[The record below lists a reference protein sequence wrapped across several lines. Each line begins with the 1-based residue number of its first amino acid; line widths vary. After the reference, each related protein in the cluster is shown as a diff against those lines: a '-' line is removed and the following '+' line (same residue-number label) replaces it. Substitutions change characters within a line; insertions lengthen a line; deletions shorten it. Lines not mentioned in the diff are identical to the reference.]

1 VARRL
6 KTRLNDPVP
15 DEPDPGVYIEET
27 TGAKPI
33 EGVETLSPPGEP
45 SYPGVYVEETSPGA
59 KPIPGVDTSA
69 GSGGRVGFLS
79 AAKTFAL
86 RRWRR
91 SPSP

>member
-1 VARRL
+1 M
-6 KTRLNDPVP
+6 P

-27 TGAKPI
+27 PAAKPI
-33 EGVETLSPPGEP
+33 VGVETSSPPEEP

-59 KPIPGVDTSA
+59 KPIAGVDTS
-69 GSGGRVGFLS
+69 GGGRGRLGFLS

-91 SPSP
+91 PPPP